1 VVSATVKT
9 DKIYLVGFMGAGKS
23 TVATALAARLGW
35 EVADTD
41 HLVEAR
47 EGRTIADIFARE
59 GESYFRE
66 IERTVIQE
74 LIPRRR
80 VVVATGGG
88 TFVDPTNRSAINS
101 DGVSVWLD
109 VSFETVLERIPRD
122 GDRPLAA
129 DRTAMRELWEV
140 RRAAYG
146 LAHVELSADDTPV
159 TALVEGIIDRS
170 GVS

>member
-1 VVSATVKT
+1 MVRVKT

-23 TVATALAARLGW
+23 TVAAALAARLGW
-35 EVADTD
+35 EVEDTD

-59 GESYFRE
+59 GESYFRQ
-66 IERTVIQE
+66 IERTVIEE

-88 TFVDPTNRSAINS
+88 TFVDPTNRSTING

-109 VSFETVLERIPRD
+109 VSFETVLERIPAD
-122 GDRPLAA
+122 GGRPLAA
-129 DRTAMRELWEV
+129 DRTAMRQLWDN
-140 RRAAYG
+140 RRPSYR
-146 LAHVELSADDTPV
+146 LAHVELSVDGTPV
-159 TALVEGIIDRS
+159 EALVEGILDRS

>member
-1 VVSATVKT
+1 MKT

-35 EVADTD
+35 EFEDTD
-41 HLVEAR
+41 QLVEAR

-59 GESYFRE
+59 GESYFRK

-88 TFVDPTNRSAINS
+88 TFVDPTNRSTING

-109 VSFETVLERIPRD
+109 VSFETVLERTPTD
-122 GDRPLAA
+122 GGRPLAA
-129 DRTAMRELWEV
+129 DRTAMRELWED

-146 LAHVELSADDTPV
+146 LAHVELSADGTPV
-159 TALVEGIIDRS
+159 KALVDGILDRS

>member
-1 VVSATVKT
+1 MKT

-23 TVATALAARLGW
+23 TVANALATRLGW
-35 EVADTD
+35 EVGDTD

-47 EGRTIADIFARE
+47 EGRTITDIFAHE
-59 GESYFRE
+59 GESYFRQ

-109 VSFETVLERIPRD
+109 VSFETVLERVQTD
-122 GDRPLAA
+122 GGRPLAG
-129 DRTAMRELWEV
+129 DRIAMRELWNG

-146 LAHVELSADDTPV
+146 LAHVALSADATPV
-159 TALVEGIIDRS
+159 EALLEGILAHS